1 MSEPESSACIG
12 ITALILGVLLFS
24 TVEVAAKLM
33 QIGGGVA
40 GNNPFWLA
48 CFRSVM
54 TGLILAPMALKN
66 LRQRNQQ
73 LDGRDLLVIAG
84 VGLVGVTLM
93 SSLFHL
99 GITYLPAN
107 IAALLFS
114 CNPVFVVLF
123 AVLILSE
130 KITFRKVGAVVL
142 CLGGVFVL
150 ARDRT
155 DGLSLTGILLMAAST
170 LAFALYTVFSKKI
183 IPRYG
188 ALPVTTFAAL
198 IGGII
203 LLPVALI
210 FEGAPFATY
219 GLVDWAGMLYLA
231 TFGTA
236 MGYFLYIYGIG
247 QVGAGAGSMAFFL
260 KPFAAALFA
269 WLVLGE
275 KFSAP
280 ECIAGVFIL
289 AGMITALA
297 PITQKRSLR

>member
-1 MSEPESSACIG
+1 MSEPESSVRVG

-54 TGLILAPMALKN
+54 TGLMLAPLALKN
-66 LRQRNQQ
+66 LRQRNLQ
-73 LDGRDLLVIAG
+73 LGGRDVLVIAG
-84 VGLVGVTLM
+84 VGLIGVTLM

-123 AVLILSE
+123 AALLLSE
-130 KITFRKVGAVVL
+130 KITVRKVGAVLL
-142 CLGGVFVL
+142 CLCGIFVL
-150 ARDRT
+150 ARDRSV
-155 DGLSLTGILLMAAST
+155 GLSLTGILLMAAST
-170 LAFALYTVFSKKI
+170 LAFSLYTVFAKKI

-203 LLPVALI
+203 LLPIALLV
-210 FEGAPFATY
+210 EGAPFATY
-219 GLVDWAGMLYLA
+219 GLVDWAGLFYLA

-236 MGYFLYIYGIG
+236 IAYFLYIYGVG
-247 QVGAGAGSMAFFL
+247 HVGAGAGSMAFFL

-269 WLVLGE
+269 WLILGE
-275 KFSAP
+275 KFSTP
-280 ECIAGVFIL
+280 ELIAGAFIL
-289 AGMITALA
+289 AGMVIALA
-297 PITQKRSLR
+297 PRRS